1 MTDHTCHKEAEIAV
15 IQEKVEN
22 IEEMTGQILSSLN
35 GNGKPG
41 IKTEIEVIKG
51 KVAFNRYLLGIT
63 IASVG
68 GAVTWIIRSAIVA

>member
-1 MTDHTCHKEAEIAV
+1 MTEHICHKEAEIAV

-41 IKTEIEVIKG
+41 IKTRVEVLETR
-51 KVAFNRYLLGIT
+51 VTFNRYLLGVT
-63 IASVG
+63 IASIS